1 MVRVLAASHQEFQ
14 GSQEALDPRDLQEIM
29 DLKDPPAQKVTKVMK
44 DLLESRA
51 SRAIQVPRDQR
62 VQREAKVNQGFA
74 DSRVL
79 KVPRELQD
87 PWDRTGSN
95 AFLRM

>member
-1 MVRVLAASHQEFQ
+1 MDRMNCFSRISSH
-14 GSQEALDPRDLQEIM
+14 RDFLVMNTIIIM
-29 DLKDPPAQKVTKVMK
+29 DLKDPRAQKVTKVMK

-51 SRAIQVPRDQR
+51 SRAIQVQW
-62 VQREAKVNQGFA
+62 EAKVNQGFA

>member
-1 MVRVLAASHQEFQ
+1 MVKVLAASHQEFQ

-29 DLKDPPAQKVTKVMK
+29 DLKDPRAQKVTKVMK

-51 SRAIQVPRDQR
+51 SRAIQVPR

-87 PWDRTGSN
+87 PWDGTGSS
-95 AFLRM
+95 AFLRG